1 MDLLTTFLSKKKWR
15 KKLKK
20 IVKFSFLSPS
30 ESIKPFENIVS
41 YNNKFNNKKER
52 LKIFDNLVK
61 LYKFNKIKSKINKSR
76 S

>member
-1 MDLLTTFLSKKKWR
+1 MEKEIKKNC
-15 KKLKK
+15 K
-20 IVKFSFLSPS
+20 IFFLSPS

-61 LYKFNKIKSKINKSR
+61 LYKFNKIKSKINKRQLSLI
-76 S
+76 